1 MAPIFVGSENE
12 NSRVRSD
19 RLGFAASTSD
29 PGTAA
34 EGDGYYNS
42 SDNQL
47 KFYDGSSWSAIQG
60 SGTVEMVASGTL
72 SNGQTVIVT
81 SDGKVAG
88 VSTSQ
93 VTQAIGSLDRYN
105 SGYTNH
111 VASDYDAST
120 GRLVIAYQDEGN
132 NDYGTAVVGTVDVD
146 NNSISFGSEV
156 VFESATTNWIA
167 VTYDANAEKVV
178 ISYQDGGNSSYG
190 TAIVGTVDGTSI
202 NFGSPTVFESATTDR
217 IHSVYDSNAQ
227 KVVIFYQDRGNSN
240 YGTAIVGTVSG
251 TSISFGSATVF
262 ESANTSEFSG
272 AFDSCNN
279 KVVIAYKDLG
289 NSNYGTAVVGTV
301 SDTSIS
307 FGTPVVFESANTE
320 YTATAFD
327 SENKK
332 IVIAYRDAGNSNKGT
347 YIVGTVSGT
356 SISFGTAGYF
366 EDANSDHIGL
376 AYDAAA
382 KKFVIV
388 YGDVGNSDAYTV
400 NNGTLSGTTVTWG
413 TPELVT
419 GATSGRGQVSSVV
432 YASDVKRITVAYR
445 NNAVSGVG
453 SAFVYR
459 NSYVDTNL
467 TTENFIGFSD
477 AAYTNGQTANIQ
489 IISSIDDAQSGL
501 TTGSLHYV
509 QTDGTLSTTAGT
521 PSVEAGTALSDT
533 KIRIKS

>member
-1 MAPIFVGSENE
+1 MAIFVGSDN
-12 NSRVRSD
+12 NDSKIRDNRVG
-19 RLGFAASTSD
+19 LAISTSNPSSPD
-29 PGTAA
+29 T
-34 EGDGYYNS
+34 GDAYYNS
-42 SDNQL
+42 TDNKLTVYNGSD
-47 KFYDGSSWSAIQG
+47 WASAG
-60 SGTVEMVASGTL
+60 GGGTIDMVASGTL
-72 SNGQTVIVT
+72 TNGQTVIVT

-105 SGYTNH
+105 AGWTNH

-132 NDYGTAVVGTVDVD
+132 NDYGTAIVGTVDVD
-146 NNSISFGSEV
+146 NNSISFGTEV

-178 ISYQDGGNSSYG
+178 ISYQDAGNSNYG
-190 TAIVGTVDGTSI
+190 TAIVGTVSGTSI
-202 NFGSPTVFESATTDR
+202 SFGSPTVFESATTDR

-262 ESANTSEFSG
+262 ESANASEFSG
-272 AFDSCNN
+272 AFDSSNN

-289 NSNYGTAVVGTV
+289 NSSYGTAVVGTV
-301 SDTSIS
+301 SGTSIS

-327 SENKK
+327 SENNK

-356 SISFGTAGYF
+356 SISFGTADYF
-366 EDANSDHIGL
+366 ENADSDHIGL
-376 AYDAAA
+376 GYDANA
-382 KKFVIV
+382 KKLVIA

-413 TPELVT
+413 TPQLVT
-419 GATSGRGQVSSVV
+419 GATSGRGQLSSVV

-453 SAFVYR
+453 SAYVYR
-459 NSYVDTNL
+459 NSNVETNL
-467 TTENFIGFSD
+467 TSTNFIGFSD
-477 AAYTNGQTANIQ
+477 AAYSNGATAKIQ
-489 IISSIDDAQSGL
+489 IEGSVDDAQTGL
-501 TTGSLHYV
+501 TTAKVHYV
-509 QTDGTLSTTAGT
+509 QNDGSLSTTAGT
-521 PSVEAGTALSDT
+521 PSVSAGIAITDT
-533 KIRIKS
+533 KIIVKG